1 MTSMSQDEI
10 DERAF
15 GLFLREGIQY
25 FLQQDPP
32 LQRGNVIQYSHRL
45 YQIWI
50 QMSQDEKSS
59 YLRKAHQDVETLRE
73 RSIAVFRSAMYQVV
87 STE

>member
-1 MTSMSQDEI
+1 MSQDEI

-15 GLFLREGIQY
+15 ALFLRQGVLY
-25 FLQQDPP
+25 FLDEDPP

-50 QMSQDEKSS
+50 QMSQDEKSL
-59 YLRKAHQDVETLRE
+59 YLRRAHQDLETLRE
-73 RSIAVFRSAMYQVV
+73 RSIAVFRSAMHQVV
-87 STE
+87 SSE